1 MSSNLALKKGCQYC
15 GKVFIAKKTNT
26 KFCSSVCAD
35 RNKVLLKRIEEF
47 GDDIIDPRKKPI
59 QPGASQTISPSFP
72 IEQRVLID
80 IKLLALTTGISER
93 TLFRLIRD
101 PAFPKLKIGRRL
113 LFHKGSVIRYLTDKF
128 GNL

>member
-1 MSSNLALKKGCQYC
+1 MCSNLALKKVCQYC

-47 GDDIIDPRKKPI
+47 GDDIVDPRKRPVQSVI
-59 QPGASQTISPSFP
+59 SQPTITLFP

-80 IKLLALTTGISER
+80 IKLLALATGMSER
-93 TLFRLIRD
+93 TLFRLIKD
-101 PAFPKLKIGRRL
+101 PDFPKIKIGKRL
-113 LFHKGSVIRYLTDKF
+113 LFDKKVVIEYLVKKY
-128 GNL
+128 GNW